1 MRTLTTILA
10 ATLALPL
17 PLPPALV
24 AQTPPDTSLRPF
36 ISVDSPVVAITHVTV
51 IDGTGAPAQTGSTV
65 IIQHGRITAVGARAQ
80 VPAGAQVI
88 DGQGKTLI
96 PGLVG
101 MHDHLFYT
109 AAGGR
114 EVSIGFTGPRLYLAS
129 GVTTIRTTGATSAYS
144 DINTKREIDAGHR
157 VGPHIVVTAPYVTGA
172 GQTGSSDMAVV
183 TTPEAARR
191 FVDYWA
197 AEGATWIKIYTD
209 ITRANLRAT
218 IEEAHKRGMKVTG
231 HLCSVSYQEAV
242 ALGIDN
248 LEHGM
253 LTASDFYPNKQPDL
267 CPLDS
272 YQVIMKT
279 ADPAGP
285 AAQATIRSLVQHHV
299 PMTSTLPVIEALCT
313 HRPVRDQRSLDMMA
327 PEVRTSYLQSRDF
340 IDTSSTWPFTEDG
353 LKRGM
358 AFEKAFV
365 AAGGVLAAGVDP
377 TGNGGALPGYGDQR
391 GYELLREAGFTAEQ
405 AVQIVSLNGA
415 RILGMQARI
424 GSIETGKNADLV
436 LLDGDLAAD
445 PTVIRKVVTVFK
457 DGVGFDPEK
466 VVAEARGRVGIN

>member
-1 MRTLTTILA
+1 MRTSTAILA
-10 ATLALPL
+10 AIFSATLAA
-17 PLPPALV
+17 ALV

-36 ISVDSPVVAITHVTV
+36 ISVDSPVVAITNVTV

-65 IIQHGRITAVGARAQ
+65 VIQRGRIAAVGARVQ

-88 DGQGKTLI
+88 DGRGKTLI

-101 MHDHLFYT
+101 MHDHLFYS

-114 EVSIGFTGPRLYLAS
+114 EVGLGFTGPRLYLAA
-129 GVTTIRTTGATSAYS
+129 GVTTIRTTGATSPYS
-144 DINTKREIDAGHR
+144 DINTKREIDAGLR
-157 VGPHIVVTAPYVTGA
+157 AGPHIVVTAPYVTGA
-172 GQTGSSDMAVV
+172 GKTGSPDMAVV

-209 ITRANLRAT
+209 ITRANLQAT
-218 IEEAHKRGMKVTG
+218 IEQAHKRGMKVTG

-253 LTASDFYPNKQPDL
+253 LTASDLYPNKQPDL

-272 YQVIMKT
+272 YQVIAKS
-279 ADPAGP
+279 ADPAGS

-299 PMTSTLPVIEALCT
+299 PMTSTLPVIEALCS

-327 PEVRTSYLQSRDF
+327 PEVRAAYLQNRDF
-340 IDTSSTWPFTEDG
+340 IDSSKTWPFTAEA
-353 LKRGM
+353 LQRAM
-358 AFEKAFV
+358 AFERAFV
-365 AAGGVLAAGVDP
+365 TAGGVLGAGVDP

-391 GYELLREAGFTAEQ
+391 GYELMREAGFTPEQ

-415 RILGMQARI
+415 RILGLQARI

-466 VVAEARGRVGIN
+466 VVAAARGRVGIN

>member
-1 MRTLTTILA
+1 MRTLT
-10 ATLALPL
+10 ALL
-17 PLPPALV
+17 VALLVVFSGTLV
-24 AQTPPDTSLRPF
+24 AQAPADTTLRQF
-36 ISVDSPVVAITHVTV
+36 ISVDSPVVAITNVTV
-51 IDGTGAPAQTGSTV
+51 IDGTGAPAKPGRTV
-65 IIQHGRITAVGARAQ
+65 VIQRGRIATVASGAQ
-80 VPAGAQVI
+80 VPTGAEVI
-88 DGQGKTLI
+88 DGTGKTLI

-114 EVSIGFTGPRLYLAS
+114 EVRIGFTGPRLYLAS
-129 GVTTIRTTGATSAYS
+129 GVTTIRTTGTNSAYT
-144 DINTKREIDAGHR
+144 DINTKHEIDAGHR
-157 VGPHIVVTAPYVTGA
+157 VGPHIVVTTPYITGT
-172 GQTGSSDMAVV
+172 GKTGSPDMAMV

-197 AEGATWIKIYTD
+197 AEGATWVKVYTD

-253 LTASDFYPNKQPDL
+253 LTASDLYPDKQPDL

-272 YQVIMKT
+272 YQVIAKGG
-279 ADPAGP
+279 DPAGS
-285 AAQATIRSLVQHHV
+285 AAQATIKSMVQHHV
-299 PMTSTLPVIEALCT
+299 PMTSTLPVFEALCS

-327 PEVRTSYLQSRDF
+327 PEVRASYLKSRDF
-340 IDTSSTWPFTEDG
+340 IDSSSAWPFTAEA
-353 LKRGM
+353 LQRAM

-365 AAGGVLAAGVDP
+365 TAGGVLAAGVDP

-391 GYELLREAGFTAEQ
+391 GYELMREAGFTAEQ

-415 RILGMQARI
+415 RILGMQDHI
-424 GSIETGKNADLV
+424 GSIESGKNADLV

-466 VVAEARGRVGIN
+466 VVAAARGRVGIN

>member
-1 MRTLTTILA
+1 MRTLTTMLA
-10 ATLALPL
+10 VTLAVPL
-17 PLPPALV
+17 ALGS
-24 AQTPPDTSLRPF
+24 QTPPDTSLRPF

-65 IIQHGRITAVGARAQ
+65 IIERGRISAVGAQAQ

-88 DGQGKTLI
+88 DGQGKTVI
-96 PGLVG
+96 PGIVG

-114 EVSIGFTGPRLYLAS
+114 FVGLAFTGPRLYLAS
-129 GVTTIRTTGATSAYS
+129 GVTTIRTTGTASAYT
-144 DINTKREIDAGHR
+144 DINTKHEIDAGHR
-157 VGPHIVVTAPYVTGA
+157 AGPHIVVTTPYITGA
-172 GQTGSSDMAVV
+172 GQTGSPDMAVV

-209 ITRANLRAT
+209 ISRANLRAT

-299 PMTSTLPVIEALCT
+299 PMTSTLPVIEALCS

-327 PEVRTSYLQSRDF
+327 PEVRAAYLQNRDF
-340 IDTSSTWPFTEDG
+340 IDSSKTWPFTDEA
-353 LKRGM
+353 LTRAM

-365 AAGGVLAAGVDP
+365 TAGGVLGAGVDP

-391 GYELLREAGFTAEQ
+391 GYELMREAGFSAEQ

-424 GSIETGKNADLV
+424 GSIEMGKNADLV

-466 VVAEARGRVGIN
+466 VVAAARGRVGIN

>member
-1 MRTLTTILA
+1 MRTLTAILIA
-10 ATLALPL
+10 ALPL
-17 PLPPALV
+17 LLPLPAELV
-24 AQTPPDTSLRPF
+24 AQTPPDTTLRAF
-36 ISVDSPVVAITHVTV
+36 ISVSGPVVAITNVTV
-51 IDGTGAPAQTGSTV
+51 IDGTGAAAQTGSTV
-65 IIQHGRITAVGARAQ
+65 VIERGRIVAVGARAQ
-80 VPAGAQVI
+80 APAEAQVI

-96 PGLVG
+96 PGMVG

-114 EVSIGFTGPRLYLAS
+114 FVGLAFTGPRLYLAS
-129 GVTTIRTTGATSAYS
+129 GVTTIRTTGTASAYT
-144 DINTKREIDAGHR
+144 DINTKREVDAGHR
-157 VGPHIVVTAPYVTGA
+157 VGPHIVVTAPYLTGA
-172 GQTGSSDMAVV
+172 GQTGSPDMAIV

-218 IEEAHKRGMKVTG
+218 IEQAHKRGMKVTG

-253 LTASDFYPNKQPDL
+253 LTASDLYPNKQPDL

-272 YQVIMKT
+272 YRVI
-279 ADPAGP
+279 AQSGDPAGS

-299 PMTSTLPVIEALCT
+299 PMTSTLPVFEALCS

-327 PEVRTSYLQSRDF
+327 PEVRAAYLQSRDF
-340 IDTSSTWPFTEDG
+340 IDTSSTWPFSAEA
-353 LKRGM
+353 LQHAM
-358 AFEKAFV
+358 AFERAFV

-391 GYELLREAGFTAEQ
+391 GYELLREAGFSPEQ

-415 RILGMQARI
+415 RVLGMQDKV
-424 GSIETGKNADLV
+424 GSVEQGKNADLV

-466 VVAEARGRVGIN
+466 VVAAARGRVGIN

>member
-1 MRTLTTILA
+1 MRTLTTMVA
-10 ATLALPL
+10 VTLALPF
-17 PLPPALV
+17 ALG
-24 AQTPPDTSLRPF
+24 AQTRPDTALRPF
-36 ISVDSPVVAITHVTV
+36 ISVDSPVVAITNVML
-51 IDGTGAPAQTGSTV
+51 IDGTGAPPRTGSTV
-65 IIQHGRITAVGARAQ
+65 VLQRGRIVAVGAKAQ

-101 MHDHLFYT
+101 MHDHLFYA

-114 EVSIGFTGPRLYLAS
+114 EVGIGFTGPRLYLAA
-129 GVTTIRTTGATSAYS
+129 GVTTIRTTGTNSAYS

-157 VGPHIVVTAPYVTGA
+157 AGPHIVVTAPYVTGA
-172 GQTGSSDMAVV
+172 GQTGSPDMAVI

-191 FVDYWA
+191 FVDYWS

-218 IEEAHKRGMKVTG
+218 IEQAHKRDMKVTG

-253 LTASDFYPNKQPDL
+253 LTASDFYPNKPLDL

-272 YQVIMKT
+272 YQVIMKS

-299 PMTSTLPVIEALCT
+299 PMTSTLPVIEALCS

-340 IDTSSTWPFTEDG
+340 IDTSSTWPFTDDG
-353 LKRGM
+353 LKRAM

-391 GYELLREAGFTAEQ
+391 GYELMREAGFTPEQ

-415 RILGMQARI
+415 RILGLQDKI
-424 GSIETGKNADLV
+424 GSIEQGKNADLV

-466 VVAEARGRVGIN
+466 VVAAARGRVGIN

>member
-1 MRTLTTILA
+1 MRTLTALLFV
-10 ATLALPL
+10 TLPA
-17 PLPPALV
+17 ALV
-24 AQTPPDTSLRPF
+24 AQAPDSSLRPF
-36 ISVDSPVVAITHVTV
+36 ISVDSPVVAITNVTV
-51 IDGTGAPAQTGSTV
+51 IDGTGAPPRTGSTV
-65 IIQHGRITAVGARAQ
+65 VMERGHIVAVGAKAQ

-114 EVSIGFTGPRLYLAS
+114 FVGLAFTGPRLYLAS
-129 GVTTIRTTGATSAYS
+129 GVTTIRTTGTASAYT
-144 DINTKREIDAGHR
+144 DINTN
-157 VGPHIVVTAPYVTGA
+157 
-172 GQTGSSDMAVV
+172 
-183 TTPEAARR
+183 
-191 FVDYWA
+191 
-197 AEGATWIKIYTD
+197 

-285 AAQATIRSLVQHHV
+285 AGQATIRSLVQHHV
-299 PMTSTLPVIEALCT
+299 PMTSTLPVIEALCS

-327 PEVRTSYLQSRDF
+327 PEVRTAYLQSRDF

-391 GYELLREAGFTAEQ
+391 GYELLREAGFTPEQ

-415 RILGMQARI
+415 RILGMQDKI
-424 GSIETGKNADLV
+424 GSIEQGKNADLV

-466 VVAEARGRVGIN
+466 VVAAARGRVGIN